1 MSLLSLIYLF
11 NIFTCLMTGI
21 LLLASK
27 ITPELKDPQYHNA
40 KILISSALLLMAVGK
55 SITLL
60 RSADILLDLFPFIPL
75 ILGSLQACLITF
87 TVLILFHSD
96 YVSRHNI
103 IHCLLPTCVFIIL
116 YVVSRFFAPEVRIH
130 NWEEYGR
137 NITNPVIIIRTT
149 FLLTYLIVIV
159 RYIRIFNRERKI
171 YTGRI
176 NNYFSDTE
184 ILRSVWGTRLFY
196 EGLTIGLLFAL
207 VCSYP
212 SAITDGVVTV
222 AITIFYF
229 TFAIRYINYQYK
241 LLVILPAVKEILP
254 SAVTVPENLAVSHLL
269 ENRLQELLNQQQ
281 PYLTQGIVL
290 ADLAEKLNISSR
302 DLSYHI
308 NHTYGMNFNT
318 WINTLRIEYAKKL
331 IGRTPRPSFEE
342 IAEQSGFSDKTKF
355 SRIFKQITGFLYRD
369 YINQL

>member
-27 ITPELKDPQYHNA
+27 ITPELKDPHYHHA
-40 KILISSALLLMAVGK
+40 KILISSALLLMAMGK

-60 RSADILLDLFPFIPL
+60 RSTDILPDLFPFIPL
-75 ILGSLQACLITF
+75 VIGSLQACLITF

-96 YVSRHNI
+96 YVSRSSI
-103 IHCLLPTCVFIIL
+103 IHCLLPTFIFIIL
-116 YVVSRFFAPEVRIH
+116 YGVSRFLAPEVRIH

-137 NITNPVIIIRTT
+137 NITNPVIIVRTT

-159 RYIRIFNRERKI
+159 RYIRLFNRERKI

-176 NNYFSDTE
+176 NNYFSDTDL
-184 ILRSVWGTRLFY
+184 LRSTWGTRLFY
-196 EGLTIGLLFAL
+196 EGLTVGLLFAF

-212 SAITDGVVTV
+212 SAIADGIVTMTM
-222 AITIFYF
+222 AIFYF

-241 LLVILPAVKEILP
+241 LLIVLPAVKEVLP
-254 SAVTVPENLAVSHLL
+254 PTVAVLENLPVPHSL
-269 ENRLQELLNQQQ
+269 ENRLQELLHQQQ

-290 ADLAEKLNISSR
+290 ADLAEKLNIPSR

-318 WINTLRIEYAKKL
+318 WINTLRIEHAKKL
-331 IGRTPRPSFEE
+331 IGQTPRPSFEE